1 MSLAENMK
9 LSDTMATPIEEKLD
23 QNLKVSEMEE
33 EEQKVDSVSA
43 LSVLCFL
50 SLIHAF
56 INQHLQQVRSGMV
69 HVSDGKCR
77 PEPLRLNL
85 TMELLTLQKLEIVTP
100 TSSQHSGPPMESK
113 VC

>member
-1 MSLAENMK
+1 
-9 LSDTMATPIEEKLD
+9 
-23 QNLKVSEMEE
+23 
-33 EEQKVDSVSA
+33 
-43 LSVLCFL
+43 
-50 SLIHAF
+50 
-56 INQHLQQVRSGMV
+56 MV

>member
-1 MSLAENMK
+1 MK

-23 QNLKVSEMEE
+23 QNLKVSERNEH
-33 EEQKVDSVSA
+33 KVVS
-43 LSVLCFL
+43 LCFVFYH
-50 SLIHAF
+50 SFIHAF